1 MLCAELVVD
10 SGAAVIGIVGIERMM
25 PRAASTVTD
34 AKNPASSASSQRPR
48 IGFSIDFLVGNGKN
62 NNNPAAAMADARS
75 QDSGGDESGGKKI
88 PDGKDSPPMVSSSP
102 DCSSPSTSPPIGI
115 PAGSS
120 PLFQTWNPSAGSAP
134 AGNFPPTSS
143 YLEMATLANLRN
155 LYGHPDASGRPTGFF
170 GGQQPQHPHANNA
183 SAAAGLSP
191 LFAMHGAAGP
201 GHLPVFGGGGGVGGG
216 GVGARPADA
225 LAQQWWLL
233 AQARQQ
239 QQRIFAAAAAASH
252 RFAPGLLIDF
262 ENISFI
268 YLRFRSVTIQETN
281 I

>member
-1 MLCAELVVD
+1 
-10 SGAAVIGIVGIERMM
+10 
-25 PRAASTVTD
+25 
-34 AKNPASSASSQRPR
+34 
-48 IGFSIDFLVGNGKN
+48 
-62 NNNPAAAMADARS
+62 
-75 QDSGGDESGGKKI
+75 
-88 PDGKDSPPMVSSSP
+88 
-102 DCSSPSTSPPIGI
+102 
-115 PAGSS
+115 
-120 PLFQTWNPSAGSAP
+120 
-134 AGNFPPTSS
+134 
-143 YLEMATLANLRN
+143 
-155 LYGHPDASGRPTGFF
+155 
-170 GGQQPQHPHANNA
+170 
-183 SAAAGLSP
+183 
-191 LFAMHGAAGP
+191 MHGAAGP